1 MSGSKK
7 ARLVRQL
14 HNYTILNSYCPATCH
29 LQCTASQSK
38 WIVLASAITSKFQE
52 EAGWRERR
60 KDRFTSF
67 KKITWYSH
75 TSLLVDSHWLEHRRM
90 PTPAEKEIGSVVF
103 NSRRGCV
110 PLLWRKESKDNGLD
124 NEQSSPQTPNDVLA
138 KKFQTE
144 NSDLEC
150 QYDVNI
156 FLR

>member
-1 MSGSKK
+1 MVLFQMQYCLQGT
-7 ARLVRQL
+7 
-14 HNYTILNSYCPATCH
+14 YCTIWGIPEWNKTFLR
-29 LQCTASQSK
+29 
-38 WIVLASAITSKFQE
+38 KFKSFSCME
-52 EAGWRERR
+52 DELRERR

-90 PTPAEKEIGSVVF
+90 PTPAAKEIGSVVF
-103 NSRRGCV
+103 NSRWGCV